1 MERVKAYQPKK
12 ISFGFSFY
20 SLLLYKQISHKL
32 LVMLCFT
39 LWPLLHIFIYK
50 YTYRYMSVC
59 INKYFNL
66 NSLSNNLYSQREKTK
81 TSESKYKNM
90 FLRN

>member
-1 MERVKAYQPKK
+1 
-12 ISFGFSFY
+12 
-20 SLLLYKQISHKL
+20 
-32 LVMLCFT
+32 
-39 LWPLLHIFIYK
+39 
-50 YTYRYMSVC
+50 MSVC